1 MKFFKCKFMDVAFT
15 TVCQIGYAGL
25 VSVKSMKCCC
35 LFLFMREIEVVIK
48 KHSVVENV
56 EQHP

>member
-25 VSVKSMKCCC
+25 VSVKSMKYCCV
-35 LFLFMREIEVVIK
+35 FLFMREIDNKK